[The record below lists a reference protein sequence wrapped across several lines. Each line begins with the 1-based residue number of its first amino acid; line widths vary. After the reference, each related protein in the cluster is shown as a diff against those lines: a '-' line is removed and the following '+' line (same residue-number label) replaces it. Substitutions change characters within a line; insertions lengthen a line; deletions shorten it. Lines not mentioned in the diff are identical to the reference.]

1 MEIINLTAHAVVTP
15 THRWESSGIARCQM
29 EESQTGSLEGL
40 PVYQVSLGQTTGLPA
55 AEEGTAYIVSRA
67 VAEANSRRR
76 DLYFPHQTYRD
87 SEGRIA
93 GCKAF
98 AQAVD
103 PSGFVFPTSQ

>member
-1 MEIINLTAHAVVTP
+1 MKIINLTAHAVVTP
-15 THRWESSGIARCQM
+15 THRWESSRQTFQSPRCEM

-40 PVYQVSLGQTTGLPA
+40 PVYQVALGQTTGLPA

-67 VAEANSRRR
+67 VAEANSERR

-103 PSGFVFPTSQ
+103 PSSE